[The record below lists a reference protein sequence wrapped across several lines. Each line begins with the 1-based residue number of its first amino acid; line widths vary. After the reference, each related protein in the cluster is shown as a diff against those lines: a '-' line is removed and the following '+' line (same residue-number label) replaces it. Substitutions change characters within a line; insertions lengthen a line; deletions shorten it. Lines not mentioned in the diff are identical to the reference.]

1 MKGYYGRMLMVN
13 VSDRSYETV
22 PVEQELIAS
31 VIGGKGLAT
40 RLLLDHTTKGVE
52 PLSADNALIF
62 LTGPATGSAVWGS
75 CRYGV
80 FTKSPQTGFFSESYS
95 GGRVPEAIDAAGYDA
110 IVIKGASKDLLTLVI
125 SPDGV
130 EFHSSEDLRGLSTYE
145 TEDRVTQAHG
155 NHERGWKTGAVVIG
169 PAGEK
174 EVSLAV
180 IENDR
185 WRSAGRTGTGAVM
198 GSKGIK
204 AIVFNGNRYRELYD
218 LGAIK
223 EIAKLT
229 AKEGKDNPAMQSY
242 KKLGTAGMV
251 RVMNTNLAFPTR
263 YWSQGQFDK
272 WEKISAETMHERF
285 DVTPHACLKCF
296 LACGRLSTIK
306 QGRHAGLKIEGPEYE
321 TIFAFGGLCCIDELE
336 EIAYLNDLCDSLG
349 IDTIS
354 AGNLCAFT
362 IEAVRR
368 KKVDFP
374 VDYGDAEG
382 VAHLLKKIA
391 AREGIGDILARGIR
405 YAAKTWGLEDIAVH
419 VKGLE
424 PPGYDPRVF
433 KGVGLGY
440 AVSDRGACHLRATFY
455 KAELSGMIDRNQI
468 EDKAK
473 MLIDFE
479 DRLILF
485 DTLILCRF
493 YRDLYPW
500 ETLGEIIHA
509 LTGIDTDKESLSK
522 IASNIATMVREFN
535 LREGLTK
542 EDDRLPSWFHRHAIN
557 QGDVIAPEEIETMV
571 ADYYRLRGWDE
582 EGRPVKEL

>member
-1 MKGYYGRMLMVN
+1 MKGYYGRMLLVN
-13 VSDRSYETV
+13 VSDKSYEIV
-22 PVEQELIAS
+22 PLGEELLSATL
-31 VIGGKGLAT
+31 GGKGLAAK
-40 RLLLDHTTKGVE
+40 LLLEHTPKGVD
-52 PLSADNALIF
+52 PLSPDNTLIF
-62 LTGPATGSAVWGS
+62 ATGPATSSPIWGS

-110 IVIKGASKDLLTLVI
+110 IIIKGASKELVTLVI
-125 SPDGV
+125 SPEGV
-130 EFHSSEDLRGLSTYE
+130 EFHSAEDLRGVSTYE
-145 TEDRVTQAHG
+145 TEDRAVNDYGIQSK
-155 NHERGWKTGAVVIG
+155 GWKTGAVVIG

-174 EVSLAV
+174 GVSFAV
-180 IENDR
+180 IENDH

-204 AIVFNGNRYRELYD
+204 AVVFNGNRQRILFD
-218 LGAIK
+218 PQAIK
-223 EIAKLT
+223 EISKQA
-229 AKEGKDNPAMQSY
+229 AKEGKYNPAMQSY
-242 KKLGTAGMV
+242 KKFGTSGMV
-251 RVMNTNLAFPTR
+251 RVMNTNRAFPTR
-263 YWSQGQFDK
+263 YWSQGQFEN
-272 WEKISAETMHERF
+272 WEKISAETMHEKF
-285 DVTPHACLKCF
+285 DITPHACLRCF

-306 QGRHAGLKIEGPEYE
+306 EGRHAGLKIEGPEYE
-321 TIFAFGGLCCIDELE
+321 TIFAFGGLCCIDQLE
-336 EIAYLNDLCDSLG
+336 EIAYLNDLCDSFG
-349 IDTIS
+349 MDTIS

-368 KKVDFP
+368 KRVNFP
-374 VDYGDAEG
+374 IDYGDADG
-382 VAHLLKKIA
+382 IAKLLKMIA
-391 AREGIGDILARGIR
+391 AREGIGDILAKGIR
-405 YAAKTWGLEDIAVH
+405 YAAKAWDLEDMAVH

-455 KAELSGMIDRNQI
+455 KAELSGMIDRSQI

-500 ETLGEIIHA
+500 KTLGAIIHG
-509 LTGIDTDKESLSK
+509 LTGLDKDRGALSN
-522 IASNIATMVREFN
+522 IASNIASMVRGFN
-535 LREGLTK
+535 IREGLTK
-542 EDDRLPSWFHRHAIN
+542 EDDRLPSWFYRHAIN
-557 QGDVIAPEEIETMV
+557 EGDIITPQELEAMV
-571 ADYYRLRGWDE
+571 ADYYRLRGWDK